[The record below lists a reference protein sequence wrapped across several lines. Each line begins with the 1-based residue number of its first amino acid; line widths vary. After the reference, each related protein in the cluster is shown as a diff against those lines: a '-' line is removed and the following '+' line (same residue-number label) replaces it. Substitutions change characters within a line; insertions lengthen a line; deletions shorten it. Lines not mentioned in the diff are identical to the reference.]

1 MSKITDEITGVY
13 NSEESWEKQDVY
25 TLSNGYTATIE
36 FNRAY
41 GDMVCRFDWGRDKHW
56 HCSEGLDDLP
66 EFAREWVEVV
76 HEVAGIKLVRP
87 KFRKVSA

>member
-1 MSKITDEITGVY
+1 MSEITGVY
-13 NSEESWEKQDVY
+13 NCEESWEKQSVY

-36 FNRAY
+36 YGHY
-41 GDMVCRFDWGRDKHW
+41 GDMICRFDWGDGEYW
-56 HCSEGLDDLP
+56 HCSNGLDGLP

-76 HEVAGIKLVRP
+76 NPNCGQKLVRP